1 MSERMAAA
9 ARRLEDPQDPQTTM
23 ETAVQLALSEVEGC
37 DAAALSIVHRRRA
50 IDTPA
55 ATHEMARA
63 GDQLQYDT
71 GEGPCLDAVWE
82 ERVVHSNDLAR
93 DARWPTWGPRVTE
106 ETDARS
112 TLCFQLFTDQD
123 RVGALNLYSRDR
135 DGFSPTDRDE
145 GLALAAHISI
155 AVRAAQ
161 QISSLVAGLDH
172 RTTIGQ
178 AQGIVMERFDLDAA
192 GAFALLARLSQDHNV
207 KLREVADELVRS
219 RNLPRSPSR

>member
-1 MSERMAAA
+1 MPERMAAA
-9 ARRLEDPQDPQTTM
+9 ARRLEYPQAPQETM
-23 ETAVQLALSEVEGC
+23 ETAVQLALSEIDGC

-55 ATHEMARA
+55 VTHEMARV
-63 GDQLQYDT
+63 GDRLQYDL

-82 ERVVHSNDLAR
+82 ERVVHSKDLAC

-106 ETDARS
+106 EADARS
-112 TLCFQLFTDQD
+112 ILCFQLFTDQE

-135 DGFSPTDRDE
+135 DGFTPTDRDE
-145 GLALAAHISI
+145 GLALAAHIAV

-161 QISSLVAGLDH
+161 QISSMAAGLDH

-178 AQGIVMERFDLDAA
+178 AQGIVMERFDLDASR
-192 GAFALLARLSQDHNV
+192 AFALLARLSQDSNV
-207 KLREVADELVRS
+207 KLRDVADELVRS
-219 RNLPRSPSR
+219 RSLPTSPSP